1 MYEANPIIILQLLT
15 QLFASVYIF
24 IYYIVVVAFITA
36 EFEAYIVLWPYQH
49 VRMLARIVR
58 IGNAQTAA

>member
-1 MYEANPIIILQLLT
+1 MYDANPIIILQLLT

-24 IYYIVVVAFITA
+24 IYYIVVVAFTA
-36 EFEAYIVLWPYQH
+36 EFEAYITPWFYQR
-49 VRMLARIVR
+49 VRKLARSAR